1 MAATMPRTS
10 ATPPADGME
19 DRSAKIY
26 PRTSA
31 HHHKGVRTA
40 LKSPGTATN
49 ILNTSG
55 KHPQENDRKF
65 QDIPQKTSIHPAE
78 SFKNPAGSFKPP
90 AESFRA
96 FHGKEILS
104 HARAHTRGRDI
115 PSLLRQKK
123 SVKRR
128 GQPLTSVN
136 LHFFLSSYKCIYK
149 G

>member
-65 QDIPQKTSIHPAE
+65 QDIPQKSSRH
-78 SFKNPAGSFKPP
+78 PAGSFKPP
-90 AESFRA
+90 AESFKPL
-96 FHGKEILS
+96 HGKEILS